1 MAGIFG
7 KSSRR
12 DFLSGLL
19 SAALIGREAVEIFA
33 AEAAGRGE
41 MPTIVSAENGG
52 LLFTD
57 NPAGVSG
64 VDAGYSL
71 PMGAQTLWLFGDVFL
86 LERSAPSRRYVGGV
100 SNCGLLVPR
109 GRGAGALRRYRFLTD
124 PATGLARQLIPNR
137 AGEGEETRLWP
148 LGGWHH
154 PAKRRTYLYYAHV
167 RTTGEGGPFG
177 FRILGHGLSHSSAHR
192 PEETRFE
199 RYHPLWWLEGG
210 PLFGC
215 ATTVSASRRDPY
227 LYLTG
232 VEERDGEKIGKMA
245 RVHRDRIEDR
255 DAYAYY
261 AGGEA
266 SPIWVRKPSD
276 AADVAGLS
284 DFPNELSVSY
294 NAYLGGYLA
303 VHSVSIEP
311 RLRLSLARHPWGP
324 YRAIG
329 EVGAPHRAFE
339 KAFCYAGKEHPEL
352 AEEGGRVIYVT
363 YVDSQRYWLQLLRIT
378 LARPGRSRAAT

>member
-1 MAGIFG
+1 MQ
-7 KSSRR
+7 
-12 DFLSGLL
+12 
-19 SAALIGREAVEIFA
+19 ET
-33 AEAAGRGE
+33 
-41 MPTIVSAENGG
+41 PTIASVENGG

-71 PMGAQTLWLFGDVFL
+71 PLGAQTLWLFGDVFL
-86 LERSAPSRRYVGGV
+86 LETSAPSRRYVGGV

-109 GRGAGALRRYRFLTD
+109 GRGANALRRYRFLTD

-154 PAKRRTYLYYAHV
+154 SVKKRTYLYYAHV

-177 FRILGHGLSHSSAHR
+177 FRLIGHGLSQSSAPR

-199 RYHPLWWLEGG
+199 RPHSLWWLQGG

-215 ATTVSASRRDPY
+215 ATIEPASKRDPY
-227 LYLTG
+227 LYLFG
-232 VEERDGEKIGKMA
+232 VEERGARKIGKLA
-245 RVHRDRIEDR
+245 RVHPDRIEDL

-261 AGGEA
+261 AGGEDA
-266 SPIWVRKPSD
+266 PVWERRPSA

-294 NAYLGGYLA
+294 NACLKGYLA
-303 VHSVSIEP
+303 VHSISIEP
-311 RLRLSLARHPWGP
+311 RLRLSLAPHPWGP
-324 YRAIG
+324 YRVIG

-363 YVDSQRYWLQLLRIT
+363 YVDSQRYWLQLLKIT
-378 LARPGRSRAAT
+378 LACP